1 MSRWAMCQRR
11 GVGHAYWQAML
22 KKATT
27 RRAKTK
33 LFWQGSFYITTQRMP
48 VAYAY

>member
-1 MSRWAMCQRR
+1 
-11 GVGHAYWQAML
+11 ML

-48 VAYAY
+48 VAYAYRQGNPFLGARAGTAI